1 MRREGAGIPQCGVAH
16 GWGLGDALDS
26 AMFKL
31 INKTIHM
38 QNTNQGELLPLAGYP
53 VLSFFYDELCAVLQ
67 SRLRTSR
74 KTVLV
79 FANTNFVLQC
89 RPLRAWLNQEEVI
102 IVNDGIGMDI
112 ASLMRHGR
120 RYRHNL
126 NGTDFIPHLLQTMP
140 RPQRIF
146 LLGGKPGVAE
156 RAAQV
161 IARHSPHT
169 IAGTCDGYS
178 TLPPEQLCA
187 RINASQADIV
197 LVAMGNPIQEEW
209 IRQHMGQLHARLFVS
224 VGALFDFLSGS
235 VRRAPLWMQ
244 KLRLEWLF
252 RLWQEP
258 RRMAKRYTVD
268 IARFLWLCVSYP
280 LQRRG

>member
-1 MRREGAGIPQCGVAH
+1 
-16 GWGLGDALDS
+16 
-26 AMFKL
+26 
-31 INKTIHM
+31 M
-38 QNTNQGELLPLAGYP
+38 QNRHTIELLPLAGYP
-53 VLSFFYDELCAVLQ
+53 VLSLSYDELCAMLQ
-67 SRLRTSR
+67 NRLRTPA

-89 RPLRAWLNQEEVI
+89 RPLRQWLNREEVI

-120 RYRHNL
+120 PYRHNL
-126 NGTDFIPHLLQTMP
+126 NGTDFLPHLLQTMAE
-140 RPQRIF
+140 PQRIF
-146 LLGGKPGVAE
+146 LLGGKPGVADK
-156 RAAQV
+156 AAQV
-161 IARHSPHT
+161 IALHSQHS

-178 TLPPEQLCA
+178 TLPPQQLCA

-209 IRQHMGQLHARLFVS
+209 IRQHMAELRARLFIS
-224 VGALFDFLSGS
+224 VGALFDFLAGS

-252 RLWQEP
+252 RLYQEP
-258 RRMAKRYTVD
+258 RRMVKRYTVD

-280 LQRRG
+280 LQQRV